1 MNNYTTGSQ
10 KTPRTK
16 RNLYQLWYQM
26 LRFPMPVEIYIQ
38 GFFLKK
44 GFFFNGLLNN
54 NGPKKLKV
62 SKINQ
67 AIDIKTAAQKEA
79 VSSL

>member
-1 MNNYTTGSQ
+1 MNNYTTGLQ
-10 KTPRTK
+10 KKPRTK
-16 RNLYQLWYQM
+16 KILYQWWYQK
-26 LRFPMPVEIYIQ
+26 LRFPMPAEKCIPESALKKS
-38 GFFLKK
+38 FFLK
-44 GFFFNGLLNN
+44 GLLNN

-67 AIDIKTAAQKEA
+67 AIAMKTAAQNEA

>member
-1 MNNYTTGSQ
+1 
-10 KTPRTK
+10 
-16 RNLYQLWYQM
+16 M
-26 LRFPMPVEIYIQ
+26 LRFPMLVEIYIQ

-67 AIDIKTAAQKEA
+67 AIDMKTAAQNEA
-79 VSSL
+79 VSSLKYFERKRKSIKVGINPREICPN